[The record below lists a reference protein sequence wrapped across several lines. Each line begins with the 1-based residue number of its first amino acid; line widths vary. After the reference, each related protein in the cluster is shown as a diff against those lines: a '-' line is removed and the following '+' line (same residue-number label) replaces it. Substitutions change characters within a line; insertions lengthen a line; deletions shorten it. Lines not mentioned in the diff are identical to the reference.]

1 MKIDS
6 RLPVRPFPPTHN
18 EKKALT
24 EEERQLREKGQ
35 ELEAIL
41 LQKMVE
47 TMFQGETNL
56 FGKGVQGDYFRG
68 LFAEAL
74 AKELAKN
81 PGLGLADQIIQSY
94 PKRQD

>member
-1 MKIDS
+1 MKIDAQLRMGS
-6 RLPVRPFPPTHN
+6 SPATMN
-18 EKKALT
+18 GQKTLT
-24 EEERQLREKGQ
+24 AEERKLREKAQ
-35 ELEAIL
+35 EFEAIL

-47 TMFQGETNL
+47 TMMQGGTNL
-56 FGKGVQGDYFRG
+56 FGQGVQGEYFRS